1 MVLQIFNKLDLR
13 LEYRNP
19 HVSSFIFISLF
30 PIYFDY
36 SFRDL
41 FLTSA
46 LAGAEFL
53 TDVKNKSVKMVT
65 VE

>member
-1 MVLQIFNKLDLR
+1 MPIS
-13 LEYRNP
+13 
-19 HVSSFIFISLF
+19 VSSFIFISLF